1 MDRKTLN
8 IEYDATF
15 FMIDISHCN
24 IPIKCAAPIT
34 KKEAARFLWR
44 QFKTFA
50 PFEISHH
57 PVWRN

>member
-15 FMIDISHCN
+15 FMIDMSHCN

-34 KKEAARFLWR
+34 KNEAARFLWR
-44 QFKTFA
+44 
-50 PFEISHH
+50 
-57 PVWRN
+57 